1 MSKTSFKVD
10 EIAETQ
16 NVCKKILVSKLLDYV
31 RQHGKAATPK
41 NCRPFHLEDGD
52 GDHVLTVLDLGD
64 SSSFTMQD
72 KPGNPLRQY
81 RTYCLY
87 IIEDEYD
94 RQWLMHFSNYNDMD
108 GHVYFDNC
116 NCGGEKHPSHESLLN
131 ESLAF
136 VSAIADIV
144 KTI

>member
-1 MSKTSFKVD
+1 MSKTSFNVD
-10 EIAETQ
+10 EIADTQ
-16 NVCKKILVSKLLDYV
+16 HVCKKILVSKLLDYV
-31 RQHGKAATPK
+31 RQHGKKATPK
-41 NCRPFHLEDGD
+41 NCRPFHLEDGE

-64 SSSFTMQD
+64 SPGFTMQD

-94 RQWLMHFSNYNDMD
+94 RQWLMHFSKYNDMD
-108 GHVYFDNC
+108 GHVYFDDC
-116 NCGGEKHPSHESLLN
+116 NCGSGDHLRHESLLN
-131 ESLAF
+131 ETLSF
-136 VSAIADIV
+136 VSAIVDIV

>member
-1 MSKTSFKVD
+1 MSKPSFKVD
-10 EIAETQ
+10 EIADTQ
-16 NVCKKILVSKLLDYV
+16 YVCKKILVSKLLDYV

-41 NCRPFHLEDGD
+41 NCRPFHLEDGE
-52 GDHVLTVLDLGD
+52 GDHVLMVLDMGD
-64 SSSFTMQD
+64 SPCFTMQD

-81 RTYCLY
+81 GTYCLY

-94 RQWLMHFSNYNDMD
+94 RQWLMHFSDYNNMD
-108 GHVYFDNC
+108 GHVYFDDC
-116 NCGGEKHPSHESLLN
+116 SCGSGNHLRHESLLN

-136 VSAIADIV
+136 ISAIADIV